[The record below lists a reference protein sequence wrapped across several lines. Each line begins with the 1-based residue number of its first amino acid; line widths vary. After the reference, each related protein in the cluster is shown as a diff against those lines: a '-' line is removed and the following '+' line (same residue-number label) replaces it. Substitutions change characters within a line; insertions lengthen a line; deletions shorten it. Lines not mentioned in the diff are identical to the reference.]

1 MNNNNKFIGIFLLI
15 GLVGIIA
22 TGCGTESDKTEE
34 IRISPITSKL
44 QELSVDLDKNDG
56 TCKAVPGDLIST
68 VDTRVRLAVGLVGTS
83 TKESGMKSGEV
94 VGEKKRAKY
103 EISGMIVKAPG
114 GSLGI
119 GTSSIALDLAS
130 GSTKNYDFNIGA
142 PGAFDILCDGNKVGT
157 FTATE

>member
-1 MNNNNKFIGIFLLI
+1 MNNNNKFMGIFLLI

-22 TGCGTESDKTEE
+22 IGCGTESDKTDLFL
-34 IRISPITSKL
+34 L
-44 QELSVDLDKNDG
+44 QELSVDLDKTDG
-56 TCKAVPGDLIST
+56 TCIAVPGDLIST
-68 VDTRVRLAVGLVGTS
+68 VDTRVRLAVRLVGTS
-83 TKESGMKSGEV
+83 TKESGIKSGEV